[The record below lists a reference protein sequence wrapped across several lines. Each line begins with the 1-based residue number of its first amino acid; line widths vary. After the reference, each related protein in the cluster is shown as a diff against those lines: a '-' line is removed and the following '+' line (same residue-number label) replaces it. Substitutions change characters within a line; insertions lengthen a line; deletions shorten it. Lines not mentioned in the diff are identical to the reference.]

1 MSQHRSIADADES
14 RESLYRAILQAMITL
29 RRGIDRA
36 IVSGPVAA
44 RSGVALDRALYPVI
58 VELGNHGPLRTTSLA
73 KALSL
78 QSSTVSRHVSRLVS
92 MGVVTREEDGTD
104 GRASMIELSD
114 KGEAMFVS
122 IIETWEQI
130 LADVLVEL
138 DSREL
143 QNFCTH
149 FAQFAFQICELT
161 GQIVDSTE

>member
-1 MSQHRSIADADES
+1 
-14 RESLYRAILQAMITL
+14 
-29 RRGIDRA
+29 
-36 IVSGPVAA
+36 VSGPFAA

-58 VELGNHGPLRTTSLA
+58 VELGSRGPLRTTSLA

-114 KGEAMFVS
+114 KGEAMFVA

-130 LADVLVEL
+130 LADVFLEL
-138 DSREL
+138 DSKEL
-143 QNFCTH
+143 QNFCTY

-161 GQIVDSTE
+161 EQYVDSTELPGVPSLMREGQGGHGLLMGATRL